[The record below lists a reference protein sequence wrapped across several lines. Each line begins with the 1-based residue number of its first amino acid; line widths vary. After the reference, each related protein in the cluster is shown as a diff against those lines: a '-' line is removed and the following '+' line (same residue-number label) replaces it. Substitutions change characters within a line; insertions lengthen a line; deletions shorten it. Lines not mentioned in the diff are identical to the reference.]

1 MNKPADFW
9 SRRRAAV
16 LEEVATDN
24 AAQEADAIAQE
35 HAAIEDLSEAE
46 VLAKLELPDPDSLQQ
61 GDDFKAFMAQAV
73 PEAIRRRALRA
84 LWRSNPVL
92 ANVDMLVDYGEDFTD
107 SAMVVENMQTAY
119 QVGKGMLKHIE
130 EMARQAAEKE
140 NPTTLEDDVLEQ
152 EDLDPE
158 IAASTED
165 ASEDIALASE
175 EFAPAPVE
183 SDDVE
188 ATPEIIPAPRRMTF
202 QIEGT
207 A

>member
-9 SRRRAAV
+9 SRRRNAV
-16 LEEVATDN
+16 LEETASESAVL
-24 AAQEADAIAQE
+24 EAEAIAQE
-35 HAAIEDLSEAE
+35 HAALEDLSEAE
-46 VLAKLELPDPDSLQQ
+46 VLERLDLPNPDTLKQ
-61 GDDFKAFMAQAV
+61 GDDFSAFMAKAV
-73 PEAIRRRALRA
+73 PEAIRRRALRT

-140 NPTTLEDDVLEQ
+140 NPAAVEDDVDGE
-152 EDLDPE
+152 EDEPAVAAPE
-158 IAASTED
+158 EAEPIAAT
-165 ASEDIALASE
+165 ALNPE
-175 EFAPAPVE
+175 HGP
-183 SDDVE
+183 SDPDVE
-188 ATPEIIPAPRRMTF
+188 DVEVTYAPRRMTF
-202 QIEGT
+202 QIEET